1 LDNANAKTIPKNW
14 PRRRI
19 LLAVVIVCE
28 LINTIVIKTS
38 IGNMLLLPML
48 FAMVFGLIIYLIPAV
63 KCVKNEQ
70 PTLSSTFVV
79 IAINPVPGQ
88 GGRHLRRQIDSSG
101 G

>member
-1 LDNANAKTIPKNW
+1 MDNANAKTIPKNW

-79 IAINPVPGQ
+79 IAINPVSGQ
-88 GGRHLRRQIDSSG
+88 GDRHLRRLIDSSG